1 MKNLEIIDILIVED
15 NPSDAELTVRALK
28 KNNLANNIYVVED
41 GQEAID
47 FLFCKGAYSG
57 RSIENPPKVIL
68 LDLKLPKISGL
79 EVLRTIKNDKRTA
92 DIPVVVVTSS
102 QEAPDIKE
110 AYKLSVNSYVVK
122 PVDFV
127 QFVEA
132 MSTLGLYWLLIN
144 HPNRR

>member
-1 MKNLEIIDILIVED
+1 MKDLKIIEILIVED

-28 KNNLANNIYVVED
+28 KNNLANNMFVVED

-47 FLFCKGAYSG
+47 FLFCKGKYSD
-57 RSIENPPKVIL
+57 RNIENPPKIIL

-79 EVLRTIKNDKRTA
+79 EVLRMIKNDPRTA

-102 QEAPDIKE
+102 QEEPDIKE
-110 AYKLSVNSYVVK
+110 AYKLNVNSYVVK
-122 PVDFV
+122 PVNFV

-132 MSTLGLYWLLIN
+132 MSTLGMYWLLIN
-144 HPNRR
+144 QPNRR

>member
-1 MKNLEIIDILIVED
+1 MKDLNIIEILIVED

-28 KNNLANNIYVVED
+28 KNNLANNMFVVED

-47 FLFCKGAYSG
+47 FLFCKGKYSD
-57 RSIENPPKVIL
+57 RNIENPPKVIL

-79 EVLRTIKNDKRTA
+79 EVLRMIKSDPRTA

-102 QEAPDIKE
+102 QEEPDIKE
-110 AYKLSVNSYVVK
+110 AYKLNVNSYVVK
-122 PVDFV
+122 PVDFM

-132 MSTLGLYWLLIN
+132 MGTLGLYWLLIN
-144 HPNRR
+144 QPNRR

>member
-1 MKNLEIIDILIVED
+1 MKDLKIIEILIVED

-28 KNNLANNIYVVED
+28 KNNLANNLFVVED

-47 FLFCKGAYSG
+47 FLFCKGKYSS
-57 RSIENPPKVIL
+57 RNIDNPPKVIL

-79 EVLRTIKNDKRTA
+79 EVLRMIKSDPRTA

-102 QEAPDIKE
+102 QEEPDIKE
-110 AYKLSVNSYVVK
+110 AYKLNVNSYVVK

-144 HPNRR
+144 QPNRR